1 MLSFVLLGATRVVD
15 ARDDLPKEGPC
26 QVAFGT
32 LEVEGTKSDP
42 APRCA
47 RDIVGLGFPREV
59 IVTLVDAARH
69 WRAERYDPAPRG

>member
-32 LEVEGTKSDP
+32 LEDEGTKSDP
-42 APRCA
+42 A
-47 RDIVGLGFPREV
+47 LGVPG
-59 IVTLVDAARH
+59 IL
-69 WRAERYDPAPRG
+69 